1 MDAGSQHDATAGE
14 IIWQLETSPGQAA
27 RELSEQLSYELQ
39 SSLPNAAPSQITPG
53 KHHLALT
60 HNAILQVP
68 ELIGFLTLLFKKS
81 KNWQQK
87 RTSFPPARLP
97 SKRLPW
103 DGDFLLPTHGFSEGE
118 LYITLTQDM
127 EKHFQGKQVTFMLPT
142 RTWDHS
148 RVSSSCL

>member
-53 KHHLALT
+53 KHHLAVT

-68 ELIGFLTLLFKKS
+68 ELMDFKPFCLRKAKTGS
-81 KNWQQK
+81 RKGQV
-87 RTSFPPARLP
+87 FPPARLP
-97 SKRLPW
+97 SKHLLW
-103 DGDFLLPTHGFSEGE
+103 DGDFPLPTFGFSEGDI
-118 LYITLTQDM
+118 YITLTQDM
-127 EKHFQGKQVTFMLPT
+127 EKHFQGKQVTFMSPT

-148 RVSSSCL
+148 RVSNSCL